1 MVFQF
6 TNGLLSSPEGR
17 LGATSILVNFP
28 DRVKWVI
35 LGGALCGLWEKWRFV
50 MWRCPNCGEQ
60 IGDEFDACWKCGTVQ
75 DGDCPDF
82 CASKN
87 ETVPFPRRDGEPPP
101 NSEEE
106 READR
111 LLNER
116 LAEVC
121 SAGNIVEADGLC
133 ELLEEAGIQ
142 ARVVGEGPGVA
153 AAGLALGENVSPRIW
168 VYDRDLARA
177 REVIEQWRSRQVNE
191 PIGLTDSEPPP
202 ESERPVEAEYA
213 ELPSDVRLRFL
224 SQGFFIAGLVCI
236 LIGAVWAWRNSTML
250 STYSG
255 TAIARFNNVFVSTSM
270 CVAPP
275 RERDLPPGNVAAE
288 YSFRY
293 TYSAQYVYIVNGEKY
308 KALLTVD
315 RAENAPMLV
324 DIRYNPRFPANNI
337 VGSIT
342 PPWMILLFAAM
353 VGVFFC
359 FVGYQFR

>member
-1 MVFQF
+1 M
-6 TNGLLSSPEGR
+6 L
-17 LGATSILVNFP
+17 
-28 DRVKWVI
+28 
-35 LGGALCGLWEKWRFV
+35 
-50 MWRCPNCGEQ
+50 RCPNCGEQ
-60 IGDEFDACWKCGTVQ
+60 IGDEFDACWKCSMAQ
-75 DGDCPDF
+75 DGTRAADFHAEAADSANLDRSPD
-82 CASKN
+82 S
-87 ETVPFPRRDGEPPP
+87 EPPLTD
-101 NSEEE
+101 EEG
-106 READR
+106 EADR
-111 LLNER
+111 FLYER

-142 ARVVGEGPGVA
+142 ARVVGEGLGVA

-168 VYDRDLARA
+168 VHERDLARA
-177 REVIEQWRSRQVNE
+177 REVIEQWRSRQANE
-191 PIGLTDSEPPP
+191 PAGLPGSETPP
-202 ESERPVEAEYA
+202 ESESPVEAEYA

-224 SQGFFIAGLVCI
+224 SQGFFIAGSLCFLV
-236 LIGAVWAWRNSTML
+236 GAVWAWGNSMKL

-255 TAIARFNNVFVSTSM
+255 TAVARFNDVFVRRSM
-270 CVAPP
+270 CVALP
-275 RERDLPPGNVAAE
+275 RERDLPPGNVASE

-293 TYSAQYVYIVNGEKY
+293 TYNVQYVYIVNGAKY

-324 DIRYNPRFPANNI
+324 DIRYNPRSPANNI

-342 PPWMILLFAAM
+342 PPWMILLFTSL